1 MNLQLKI
8 NTEEPNIMHIDLNSA
23 FATMEQQAHPS
34 LRNKPV
40 GVTNRKV
47 SPFGCVIACSYEAKA
62 KGVKVGMR
70 ISEALILAPDLIMLE
85 SDPPK
90 YHFAYQKLCQ
100 IMQEYSPNVTM
111 KSIDEGVIDFN
122 GTRQVNTRSLVDI
135 GMEIKERVKEEIG
148 DYVRINVGIGTN
160 RFLAKQAAG
169 WHKPDGLDVLDH
181 KNLIDYYNSIE
192 LTDLTG
198 IASHFEARLNAS
210 GIWSVMDF
218 IKASPETLH
227 RQVFHSVVGLDW
239 HSRLRGYEVD
249 NMPTKLGNVGRQFV
263 MDVRSAKDEDV
274 LPRMHYLCETTGKK
288 LRFNQVDA
296 RGILVWCN
304 FTSGEGW
311 YQRKMFKSTFYSDQ
325 EIYRRALLLFNKRPR
340 LPIASMGVTCYMLS
354 PSNRNQISLFE
365 RDQKEEWLTKA
376 IDEINERYGSF
387 VICSANSL
395 LGKKVIKQKIPFG
408 GTRYFELLLKRA

>member
-1 MNLQLKI
+1 MELKI
-8 NTEEPNIMHIDLNSA
+8 NSEEANVMHIDLNSA

-47 SPFGCVIACSYEAKA
+47 TPFGCVIACSYEAKD

-70 ISEALILAPDLIMLE
+70 ISEALLLAPDLIVLE

-90 YHFAYQKLCQ
+90 YHFAYQKLCK
-100 IMQEYSPNVTM
+100 IMQEYSPKVTM
-111 KSIDEGVIDFN
+111 KSIDEGVIDFH
-122 GTRQVNTRSLVDI
+122 GTRQVNTRSLIDI
-135 GMEIKERVKEEIG
+135 GMEIKERVKAEIG
-148 DYVRINVGIGTN
+148 DYVRINVGIGPN

-169 WHKPDGLDVLDH
+169 WHKPDGLDLLDH
-181 KNLIDYYNSIE
+181 TNLIDYYKSIK

-210 GIWSVMDF
+210 GIFTVMDF
-218 IKASPETLH
+218 FKANPEKLH
-227 RQVFHSVVGLDW
+227 RSVFHSVVGLDW
-239 HSRLRGYEVD
+239 HKRLRGYEVD
-249 NMPTKLGNVGRQFV
+249 DRIAKLGNVGRQFV
-263 MDVRSAKDEDV
+263 MDLRSAKNEDV
-274 LPRMHYLCETTGKK
+274 LPRMQYLCETTGKK
-288 LRFNQVDA
+288 LRYQQVDA
-296 RGILVWCN
+296 RGILVWCRY
-304 FTSGEGW
+304 TSGEGW

-325 EIYRRALLLFNKRPR
+325 EIYRRALLLFNKRPM
-340 LPIASMGVTCYMLS
+340 LPIASMGVTCYMLT

-365 RDQKEEWLTKA
+365 SDQKEEWLTNA

-387 VICSANSL
+387 MICSANSL